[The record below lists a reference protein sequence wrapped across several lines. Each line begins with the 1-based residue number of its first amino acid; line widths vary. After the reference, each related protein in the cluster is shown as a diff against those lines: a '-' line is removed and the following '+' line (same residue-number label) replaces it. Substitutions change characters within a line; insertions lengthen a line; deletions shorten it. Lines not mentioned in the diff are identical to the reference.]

1 MRNSLTPAQA
11 HQMAM
16 ARQSILVQAQQA
28 QQHELMQR
36 VSLLCLNVVFNW
48 MMAVYCF

>member
-1 MRNSLTPAQA
+1 MSAAIMDGNNMRNSLTQAQA

-28 QQHELMQR
+28 QQHELLQR
-36 VSLLCLNVVFNW
+36 VSLSIK
-48 MMAVYCF
+48 